1 MKNSDRSKAAKALGN
16 QMSEH
21 WDLSDPAA
29 QTLLGELM
37 GSYDRLQRYKAVLVE
52 RGPICRDRFGQEKIS
67 PAFLAV
73 RDETVTFNRLLKAM
87 NLEIEDSHNRPGRP
101 DGFMPETNYGV
112 E

>member
-1 MKNSDRSKAAKALGN
+1 
-16 QMSEH
+16 MSEH

-29 QTLLGELM
+29 QTLLGELLDCF
-37 GSYDRLQRYKAVLVE
+37 DRLQRYKAVLAK

-73 RDETVTFNRLLKAM
+73 RDKTVTFSRLLKAM
-87 NLEIEDSHNRPGRP
+87 NLEIEDQNNQPGRP
-101 DGFMPETNYGV
+101 DGFMPETKYGA

>member
-1 MKNSDRSKAAKALGN
+1 MRNLRTKAAKALGN

-29 QTLLGELM
+29 QTLLGELLDCF
-37 GSYDRLQRYKAVLVE
+37 DRLQRYKAVLAKC
-52 RGPICRDRFGQEKIS
+52 GPICRDRFGQEKIS

-73 RDETVTFNRLLKAM
+73 RDETVTFSRLLKAL
-87 NLEIEDSHNRPGRP
+87 NLEIEDQDNRPGRP
-101 DGFMPETNYGV
+101 NGFQRDTKYGT